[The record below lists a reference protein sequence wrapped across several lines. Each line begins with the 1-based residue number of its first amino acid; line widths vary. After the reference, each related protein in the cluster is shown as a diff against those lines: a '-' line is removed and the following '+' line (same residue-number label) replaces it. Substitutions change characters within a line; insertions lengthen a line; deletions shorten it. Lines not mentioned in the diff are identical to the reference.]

1 MGLESSE
8 VSLRLDQASDR
19 LPAQM
24 IGAVTPQRA
33 RVTATQALLA
43 AHFLSSRRTWT
54 ESASRRS
61 IGPPFEAL
69 ALKPS
74 STATGSRESHLGRG
88 RSAAAAVA
96 AGDGSTWLAGA
107 GSAGSP
113 QLWSHRSCWDRV
125 GREGLW
131 NRLDGLWNRN
141 SLLYY
146 VAAVK
151 RVLSLLATAVLVAD
165 EQRRDR

>member
-1 MGLESSE
+1 MAVPGSAMG
-8 VSLRLDQASDR
+8 R
-19 LPAQM
+19 
-24 IGAVTPQRA
+24 
-33 RVTATQALLA
+33 
-43 AHFLSSRRTWT
+43 
-54 ESASRRS
+54 
-61 IGPPFEAL
+61 IGPVVLQPVARCP
-69 ALKPS
+69 APMAP
-74 STATGSRESHLGRG
+74 TARAASGLRPQPQAPGSLTWG

-113 QLWSHRSCWDRV
+113 QLWSRRSCWDRV

-146 VAAVK
+146 VAVK
-151 RVLSLLATAVLVAD
+151 RVLSWPS
-165 EQRRDR
+165 RYS